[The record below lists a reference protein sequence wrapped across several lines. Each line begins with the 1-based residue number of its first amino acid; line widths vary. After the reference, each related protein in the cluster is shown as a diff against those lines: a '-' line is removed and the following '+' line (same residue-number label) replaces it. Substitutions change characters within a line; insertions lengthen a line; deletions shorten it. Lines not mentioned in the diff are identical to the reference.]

1 MASTPPPHLASNL
14 HWSRLKVSLLW
25 IYRGTVPSE
34 LTGFMN
40 TFPTL
45 TAWLVLKGTAS
56 VTLGR
61 RQETARVGE
70 WLFPKPGPRHQ
81 KFSPDATILSI
92 RFRIEWP
99 NGDQLFQEGLGAV
112 LKASEHPNL
121 ERHARRLER
130 EVASIARR
138 RYRDASFTDQKIDF
152 LQFLQIEKAM
162 HLWSASVYRALIAHG
177 LVPNLQQ
184 TGDPRME
191 SVLEQL
197 DAWPLEDPYLVETLA
212 RKSGLSRSTL
222 ERLAMQTI
230 GSGTK
235 AYIER
240 RRLDHALQALRQPAI
255 PVKQIAVETGF
266 QHTSSFCAWFKARTG
281 KYPGGMAGQI
291 F

>member
-1 MASTPPPHLASNL
+1 MASGSPPHLASSL

-56 VTLGR
+56 VTAER
-61 RQETARVGE
+61 RRETAQAGE

-81 KFSPDATILSI
+81 KFSQDAAILSV

-99 NGDQLFQEGLGAV
+99 NGDQLFEEGLGVV
-112 LKASEHPNL
+112 LKAADHPDL
-121 ERHARRLER
+121 ERRARRLEHAV
-130 EVASIARR
+130 ETIARR

-152 LQFLQIEKAM
+152 LQFLQIEKAV
-162 HLWSASVYRALIAHG
+162 HLWSESVYRALLAHG

-184 TGDPRME
+184 TDDPRME
-191 SVLEQL
+191 SVLKQL
-197 DAWPLEDPYLVETLA
+197 DSWPLEEPYRAETLA
-212 RKSGLSRSTL
+212 RKAGLGRSTL
-222 ERLAMQTI
+222 ERLAMKTL
-230 GSGTK
+230 GTGTK

-240 RRLDHALQALRQPAI
+240 RRLDHALQGLRQPAI

-266 QHTSSFCAWFKARTG
+266 RHTSSFCAWFKARTG
-281 KYPGGMAGQI
+281 NYPGEMAGQI